1 MSINTALG
9 QAADIFER
17 EDKLE
22 KTLVDDVKK
31 AVKDNVEDINYYDK
45 MFQYLTLEQL
55 METSK
60 DLKDRAETIDKLV
73 EIRTIKL
80 KCEDLRAALN

>member
-17 EDKLE
+17 EDKIE

-60 DLKDRAETIDKLV
+60 DLKDRAGTIDKLV